1 MYFFNYCLKWEILK
15 WQIMWQLLRKH
26 LTFDCD
32 FLWMTRRRNL
42 EETGEDNMWF
52 ALVPRQSLFIGGE
65 HPSQYTPNKRG
76 PWTKIGP
83 VFHIFFI
90 PSRLSWGGEFLQKLC
105 VCVFFL
111 LGCWINSKEK
121 QGTNISHQTGNFSN
135 KNSFSQSPWW
145 HVTFKGV
152 DVDVTPELPCSLW
165 PVGSTPMFLFLK

>member
-1 MYFFNYCLKWEILK
+1 
-15 WQIMWQLLRKH
+15 MWQLLRKH

-42 EETGEDNMWF
+42 EEAGEDNMWF

-76 PWTKIGP
+76 PWTKIGS

-105 VCVFFL
+105 VCVCVFFCL
-111 LGCWINSKEK
+111 
-121 QGTNISHQTGNFSN
+121 
-135 KNSFSQSPWW
+135 
-145 HVTFKGV
+145 V
-152 DVDVTPELPCSLW
+152 
-165 PVGSTPMFLFLK
+165 VGSIRKKNRELTYPTKQEILEIKTHFLNHPGDMLLSREWMLMSHPNCHVRCDRWVAPQCSCF